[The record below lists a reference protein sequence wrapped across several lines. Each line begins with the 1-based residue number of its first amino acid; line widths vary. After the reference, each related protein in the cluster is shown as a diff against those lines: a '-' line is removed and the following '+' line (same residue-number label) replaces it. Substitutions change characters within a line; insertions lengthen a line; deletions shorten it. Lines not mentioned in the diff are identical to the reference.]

1 LELKIRIPEQ
11 VNMILEKLHDS
22 GHEAY
27 VVGGCVRD
35 ALLGREPN
43 DWDITTSAL
52 PSEVKEIFTRTIDTG
67 LKHGTVTVLIG
78 REAYEVTTYRVDGVY
93 EDGRHPKQVTFTPS
107 LSEDLQRRD
116 FTINAMAYDPRSG
129 LVDLFG
135 GQKDLEDGIIRAVGD
150 PMQRFTEDALRIL
163 RAFRF
168 AAQLGYEID
177 PDTLGAASALAQN
190 LAKISSE
197 RIRDELER
205 ILLSDNPEMLMNAY
219 AAGITAVFL
228 PEFDVC
234 METPQNNPHHCYNVG
249 EHTMWST
256 ALIRKDR
263 ILRLTMLLHDFGK
276 PGTRTTD
283 EKGIDHFRGHPEESY
298 LLSRTILKRLKYDNE
313 TFRKVTTLVRYHDLR
328 MRLTEPA
335 VRRAIVRIG
344 EDLFPLYLEIQ
355 HADTMAQ
362 SLYQRDDKLA
372 YTAELEMIYDR
383 IMFRGDC
390 LSLKDLAVNGSDII
404 AAGVRPGREVGSIL
418 AQMLEEVLNVPEHN
432 DKGYLMGRFVNS

>member
-1 LELKIRIPEQ
+1 MELKIRIPEQ
-11 VNMILEKLHDS
+11 VNTILEKLHAS

-52 PSEVKEIFTRTIDTG
+52 PTQVKEIFPRTIDTG

-78 REAYEVTTYRVDGVY
+78 RGSYEVTTYRVDGVY

-107 LSEDLQRRD
+107 LSEDLMRRD
-116 FTINAMAYDPRSG
+116 FTINAMAYDPVSG
-129 LVDLFG
+129 LVDLFD
-135 GQKDLEDGIIRAVGD
+135 GQKDLTDGIIRAVGD
-150 PMQRFTEDALRIL
+150 PAQRFAEDALRIL

-177 PDTLGAASALAQN
+177 PETLRAASALSGT
-190 LAKISSE
+190 LVKISSE
-197 RIRDELER
+197 RIREELEK
-205 ILLSDNPEMLMNAY
+205 ILLSENPDILMKAY
-219 AAGITAVFL
+219 EAGVTSVFL

-249 EHTMWST
+249 EHSIWST
-256 ALIRKDR
+256 ALIRRDR

-276 PGTRTTD
+276 PVTRTTD
-283 EKGIDHFRGHPEESY
+283 ERGLDHFRSHPEESY
-298 LLSRTILKRLKYDNE
+298 KIAKTILQRLKYDNE
-313 TFRKVTTLVRYHDLR
+313 TIRKVTTLVRYHDLR

-335 VRRAIVRIG
+335 VRKAIVRIG
-344 EDLFPLYLEIQ
+344 ADLFPYYLEIQ

-362 SLYQRDDKLA
+362 SLYQRDEKLA
-372 YTAELEMIYDR
+372 YTADLRRMYDKSCS
-383 IMFRGDC
+383 G
-390 LSLKDLAVNGSDII
+390 AT
-404 AAGVRPGREVGSIL
+404 A
-418 AQMLEEVLNVPEHN
+418 
-432 DKGYLMGRFVNS
+432 